1 MIVSCEASSKFHK
14 RRFQNERFA
23 RGFLEI
29 SQKKVPKR
37 AFCAML
43 PTISQKK
50 LPKGSFR
57 AMLPTIFTEKTSK
70 RTESLKWKKIPQKNG
85 KKFPEKFW
93 TLREYKGSSPLK
105 GQVGSLLVMMI
116 SFWRG
121 CVKNQHFARGGS
133 VHNASSMLSHVDSV
147 PFTNLRTAVLQPR
160 LSFQMPGGALPYP
173 MSPILGVPHL

>member
-70 RTESLKWKKIPQKNG
+70 RTESLKWKKFPKKMEKN
-85 KKFPEKFW
+85 
-93 TLREYKGSSPLK
+93 SPK
-105 GQVGSLLVMMI
+105 
-116 SFWRG
+116 SFG
-121 CVKNQHFARGGS
+121 PG
-133 VHNASSMLSHVDSV
+133 NANTSW
-147 PFTNLRTAVLQPR
+147 
-160 LSFQMPGGALPYP
+160 
-173 MSPILGVPHL
+173 